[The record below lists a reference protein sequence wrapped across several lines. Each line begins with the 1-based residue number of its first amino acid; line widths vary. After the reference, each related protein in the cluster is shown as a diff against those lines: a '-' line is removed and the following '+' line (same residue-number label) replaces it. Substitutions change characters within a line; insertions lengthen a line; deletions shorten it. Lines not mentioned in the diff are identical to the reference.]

1 MYESASDDSLRI
13 MEDNAVAESDEL
25 VEEKVAV
32 KLGIVGR
39 VRKIIRRLRNEETN
53 DRDITKVREREQNII
68 VILEE
73 EKIDLLNSKLD
84 VASLGSR
91 CFHHLC

>member
-1 MYESASDDSLRI
+1 MYESARDDSLRI

-39 VRKIIRRLRNEETN
+39 VRKIIRRLRNEVTN
-53 DRDITKVREREQNII
+53 NREITKVRERERRNYYSHFGRGENRF
-68 VILEE
+68 V
-73 EKIDLLNSKLD
+73 K
-84 VASLGSR
+84 
-91 CFHHLC
+91 

>member
-1 MYESASDDSLRI
+1 

-25 VEEKVAV
+25 VAEQVAV

-53 DRDITKVREREQNII
+53 NREITKVREREQNII
-68 VILEE
+68 VIVEE

-91 CFHHLC
+91 